1 VGETA
6 LRIAVYGLVAGA
18 SPLAI
23 LSTLAVLTS
32 RRGRIN
38 GTALALGFL
47 LGQSVALLIAVL
59 IGSAAGQRLNGSHDT
74 LAGILEL
81 LLGAAMLLV
90 AWRGRHGAT
99 PLEERASRT
108 DVLLARLA
116 EIGPRTAFS
125 VGVPLGVGAKRPVIT
140 LLAGAAIASAGLL
153 RVEELALGALYVL
166 LAGLLVWV
174 PVAMYLVLGRH
185 ADRWMRSAQ
194 AWLSANTR
202 RLTFLVSLI
211 LGVFFLADGVV
222 RLG

>member
-59 IGSAAGQRLNGSHDT
+59 IGSAAGQRLDGSHDT

-81 LLGAAMLLV
+81 VLGAAMLVV
-90 AWRGRHGAT
+90 AWRGRHRAT
-99 PLEERASRT
+99 PMEERASRT

-116 EIGPRTAFS
+116 EIGPRTALS
-125 VGVPLGVGAKRPVIT
+125 VGVPLGVGAKRLVIT
-140 LLAGAAIASAGLL
+140 LLAGATIASAGLL
-153 RVEELALGALYVL
+153 RVEELGLGALYVL

-174 PVAMYLVLGRH
+174 PVTMYLVLGRH

>member
-1 VGETA
+1 MGETA
-6 LRIAVYGLVAGA
+6 LRIVVYGLVAGA

-81 LLGAAMLLV
+81 LLGAAMLMV
-90 AWRGRHGAT
+90 AWRGRHRAT
-99 PLEERASRT
+99 PMEERASRT

-116 EIGPRTAFS
+116 DIGPRTAFS
-125 VGVPLGVGAKRPVIT
+125 VGLPLGVGAKRLVIT
-140 LLAGAAIASAGLL
+140 LLAGATIASAGLL
-153 RVEELALGALYVL
+153 RVEELGLGALYVL

-174 PVAMYLVLGRH
+174 PVTMYLVLGRH
-185 ADRWMRSAQ
+185 ADPWMRSAQ